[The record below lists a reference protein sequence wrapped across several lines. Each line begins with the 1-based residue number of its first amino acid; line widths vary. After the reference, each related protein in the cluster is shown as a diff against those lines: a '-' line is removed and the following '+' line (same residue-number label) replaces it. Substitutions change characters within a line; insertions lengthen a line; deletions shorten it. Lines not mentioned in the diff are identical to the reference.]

1 MNARFPSALDRRGT
15 LLRMAR
21 GTDVGGGAIS
31 GLWRRP
37 LAGGRSIDGW
47 LETQTERLLQA
58 IAQRPVRLAIILLVC
73 NRAIGGALYSVTEP
87 DSDWFDGAWW
97 VLVTQTTVGYGDFAP
112 ESFLGRATA
121 ELVMWTGILAVAI
134 LTAAL
139 AGVIAERRIEQARNA
154 PITCE
159 DGRPRRRLRSPHR
172 PAGIGHGVSVRA
184 PATPEG
190 RHQRPARRRR
200 AAQTRTSPKEKGL

>member
-1 MNARFPSALDRRGT
+1 
-15 LLRMAR
+15 MAR
-21 GTDVGGGAIS
+21 GTDVGGGLLA
-31 GLWRRP
+31 GLWQRP

-47 LETQTERLLQA
+47 LEERTEKLLQA
-58 IAQRPVRLAIILLVC
+58 IAQRPVRLAIILLIC

-139 AGVIAERRIEQARNA
+139 AGVIAERRIERARTA
-154 PITCE
+154 EHLQTVGLDDDFDHLIARLESDTE
-159 DGRPRRRLRSPHR
+159 YLSEHLRRLKDVTNDPR
-172 PAGIGHGVSVRA
+172 VV
-184 PATPEG
+184 
-190 RHQRPARRRR
+190 
-200 AAQTRTSPKEKGL
+200 AALADANLSKEKGP

>member
-1 MNARFPSALDRRGT
+1 
-15 LLRMAR
+15 MAR
-21 GTDVGGGAIS
+21 GGTDVGGGSLA

-37 LAGGRSIDGW
+37 LAGGRSIDEW
-47 LETQTERLLQA
+47 METHTERLLQA

-112 ESFLGRATA
+112 ETFLGRATA

-139 AGVIAERRIEQARNA
+139 AGVIAERRLERARNA
-154 PITCE
+154 AHLQTVGLDDDFDHLIARVESDTEYLCE
-159 DGRPRRRLRSPHR
+159 HLRRLKDVTNDPRV
-172 PAGIGHGVSVRA
+172 I
-184 PATPEG
+184 
-190 RHQRPARRRR
+190 
-200 AAQTRTSPKEKGL
+200 AALAEANLPKEKGL

>member
-1 MNARFPSALDRRGT
+1 
-15 LLRMAR
+15 MAR
-21 GTDVGGGAIS
+21 STDVGGGPLS
-31 GLWRRP
+31 NLWRRP
-37 LAGGRSIDGW
+37 LAGGRTLDGW
-47 LETQTERLLQA
+47 LEQRTEKLLLA

-134 LTAAL
+134 LTGAL
-139 AGVIAERRIEQARNA
+139 AGVIAEHRIERAQAA
-154 PITCE
+154 THLQTATLDDDFDHLITRLE
-159 DGRPRRRLRSPHR
+159 ADHQYLSEHLRRLKHVTNDPR
-172 PAGIGHGVSVRA
+172 VV
-184 PATPEG
+184 
-190 RHQRPARRRR
+190 
-200 AAQTRTSPKEKGL
+200 AALREANLPKENGT

>member
-1 MNARFPSALDRRGT
+1 
-15 LLRMAR
+15 MAR
-21 GTDVGGGAIS
+21 DTDVGGGTIA

-37 LAGGRSIDGW
+37 LAGGRSVDEW
-47 LETQTERLLQA
+47 LEVQTERLLQG

-73 NRAIGGALYSVTEP
+73 NRVIGGALYSVTEP

-139 AGVIAERRIEQARNA
+139 AGVIAEHRLERARDA
-154 PITCE
+154 AHLQTAGLDDDFDHLIARLQSDTE
-159 DGRPRRRLRSPHR
+159 YLSDHLRRLKAVTNDPR
-172 PAGIGHGVSVRA
+172 VV
-184 PATPEG
+184 
-190 RHQRPARRRR
+190 
-200 AAQTRTSPKEKGL
+200 AALADANLPKEKGP

>member
-1 MNARFPSALDRRGT
+1 
-15 LLRMAR
+15 MAR
-21 GTDVGGGAIS
+21 GTDVGGGTLAE
-31 GLWRRP
+31 LWRRP
-37 LAGGRSIDGW
+37 LAGGRTIDGW
-47 LETQTERLLQA
+47 LEGRTERLLQA
-58 IAQRPVRLAIILLVC
+58 IAQRPVRLAIILLIC

-154 PITCE
+154 AHLQTAGLDDDFDHLIARLE
-159 DGRPRRRLRSPHR
+159 SDSEYLSAHLRRLKDVTNDPR
-172 PAGIGHGVSVRA
+172 VV
-184 PATPEG
+184 
-190 RHQRPARRRR
+190 
-200 AAQTRTSPKEKGL
+200 AALADANLSRENGL

>member
-1 MNARFPSALDRRGT
+1 
-15 LLRMAR
+15 MAR
-21 GTDVGGGAIS
+21 DTDVGGGSLS

-47 LETQTERLLQA
+47 MDEKTERLLQG
-58 IAQRPVRLAIILLVC
+58 IAHRPVRLAIMLLVF

-134 LTAAL
+134 LTGAL
-139 AGVIAERRIEQARNA
+139 AGVIAERRIENA
-154 PITCE
+154 KEAAHLSTATLE
-159 DGRPRRRLRSPHR
+159 DDFDHLISRLEEDSQYLSEHLRRLKHVTNDPR
-172 PAGIGHGVSVRA
+172 V
-184 PATPEG
+184 
-190 RHQRPARRRR
+190 
-200 AAQTRTSPKEKGL
+200 AAALREANLPLKENGT

>member
-1 MNARFPSALDRRGT
+1 
-15 LLRMAR
+15 MAR
-21 GTDVGGGAIS
+21 ETDVGDGSLS

-47 LETQTERLLQA
+47 MDEKTERLLQG
-58 IAQRPVRLAIILLVC
+58 IAHRPVRLAITLLVF

-134 LTAAL
+134 LTGAL
-139 AGVIAERRIEQARNA
+139 AGVIAERRIENAREA
-154 PITCE
+154 AHLSTATLE
-159 DGRPRRRLRSPHR
+159 DDFDHLISRLEADSQYLSEHLRRLKHVTNDPR
-172 PAGIGHGVSVRA
+172 VV
-184 PATPEG
+184 
-190 RHQRPARRRR
+190 
-200 AAQTRTSPKEKGL
+200 AALADANLAKEKGL